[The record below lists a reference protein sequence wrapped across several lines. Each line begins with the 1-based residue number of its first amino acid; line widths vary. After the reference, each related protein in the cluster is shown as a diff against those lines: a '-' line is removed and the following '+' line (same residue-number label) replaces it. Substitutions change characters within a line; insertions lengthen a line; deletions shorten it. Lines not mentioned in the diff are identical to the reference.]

1 MTAAHAPIDEVRA
14 EVRALL
20 ESSPAFRALSVAD
33 QRAFANSMVRVGSFL
48 SHDPGGVGHDP
59 AAMALADQP
68 GAGGGQGGEAKRDA
82 VDELKGRLADKQKL
96 VGEEFKAGAVRE
108 GVEQFGEL
116 VKKVDFPAFVSGL
129 VNGVFKAVVDASMEQ
144 MRAYGE
150 LLSACAKSVDEF
162 ARDNITDAMA
172 RDNVKGRFPSSV
184 TVGTDDKGGS
194 RLKLLP
200 DADGGDL
207 AKAYGVSNVDLDDP
221 ESEMKLLAS
230 AKLELGRQRQQLLV
244 TMVLLGINRIVVTDG
259 RINAKVVFD
268 MRADDTA
275 KRRAKA
281 QMQDEQQSA
290 SSAGAAAAA
299 WSPWGGA
306 GGYANST
313 QSHVATV
320 ESSIDDTS
328 SARAEVKAQLTGEV
342 QLRFKSET
350 FPLEKMVD
358 TGGMAMLQAR
368 GQPVPLFGQPAAVSA
383 PSPANPGA
391 SR

>member
-1 MTAAHAPIDEVRA
+1 MPDGTPIDEVRGQ
-14 EVRALL
+14 VRALL
-20 ESSPAFRALSVAD
+20 ERTPAFQAMSHPERA
-33 QRAFANSMVRVGSFL
+33 AFAHSMVRV
-48 SHDPGGVGHDP
+48 
-59 AAMALADQP
+59 ATALADQP
-68 GAGGGQGGEAKRDA
+68 AAAAGGEKADPVEDTKA
-82 VDELKGRLADKQKL
+82 RLAQKQKL
-96 VGEEFKAGAVRE
+96 VGEEFHAGGVRE

-172 RDNVKGRFPSSV
+172 RDNVASKFPGAV
-184 TVGTDDKGGS
+184 TVAKDETGAS
-194 RLKLLP
+194 RLQLLP
-200 DADGGDL
+200 DANGNDL
-207 AKAYGVSNVDLDDP
+207 AKAYGVSNVDLSDP
-221 ESEMKLLAS
+221 AAEMQLLAS
-230 AKLELGRQRQQLLV
+230 AKLELGRQRQQLLS

-268 MRADDTA
+268 MRADDSA

-281 QMQDEQQSA
+281 QMNDEQKSA
-290 SSAGAAAAA
+290 SEAGAAAAA

-306 GGYANST
+306 AAYANTS

-320 ESSIDDTS
+320 ESSVDDTS
-328 SARAEVKAQLTGEV
+328 TSRAEVKAQLTGEV

-368 GQPVPLFGQPAAVSA
+368 GQPAPLPGQPAAA
-383 PSPANPGA
+383 PAPKPATGA
-391 SR
+391 PR

>member
-1 MTAAHAPIDEVRA
+1 MPIDEVRGQ
-14 EVRALL
+14 VRALL
-20 ESSPAFRALSVAD
+20 ERSPAFLAMSHPER
-33 QRAFANSMVRVGSFL
+33 REFASSMVRVAS
-48 SHDPGGVGHDP
+48 
-59 AAMALADQP
+59 ALADQP
-68 GAGGGQGGEAKRDA
+68 AAGGQSGQGGQGGEKSDP
-82 VDELKGRLADKQKL
+82 VDDLKGRLAQKQKL
-96 VGEEFKAGAVRE
+96 VGDEFHAGATRE

-172 RDNVKGRFPSSV
+172 RDNVKSRFPSSV
-184 TVGTDDKGGS
+184 SVATDANGGS

-200 DADGGDL
+200 DADGTDL

-221 ESEMKLLAS
+221 DSEMKLLAS
-230 AKLELGRQRQQLLV
+230 AKLELGRQRQQLLT

-281 QMQDEQQSA
+281 QMDDEQKSA
-290 SSAGAAAAA
+290 SSAGAAAA
-299 WSPWGGA
+299 WSPWGG
-306 GGYANST
+306 GGAYANTS

-320 ESSIDDTS
+320 ESSVDDTS
-328 SARAEVKAQLTGEV
+328 TARAEVKAQLTGEV

-368 GQPVPLFGQPAAVSA
+368 GQPAPLPGQPAAA
-383 PSPANPGA
+383 PAPTPGA
-391 SR
+391 PR

>member
-1 MTAAHAPIDEVRA
+1 MPDGTTIDEVRGQ
-14 EVRALL
+14 VRTLL
-20 ESSPAFRALSVAD
+20 ERSPAFLAMSHPERS
-33 QRAFANSMVRVGSFL
+33 AFANSMVRVAS
-48 SHDPGGVGHDP
+48 
-59 AAMALADQP
+59 ALADP
-68 GAGGGQGGEAKRDA
+68 SGAGGPAGQAGEKTDP
-82 VDELKGRLADKQKL
+82 VDDLKGRLAQKQKL
-96 VGEEFKAGAVRE
+96 VGDEFHAGAVRE

-172 RDNVKGRFPSSV
+172 RDNVASRFPGSV
-184 TVGTDDKGGS
+184 SVGTNDRGAS
-194 RLKLLP
+194 RLRLLP
-200 DADGGDL
+200 DADGNDL

-221 ESEMKLLAS
+221 DSETKLLAS
-230 AKLELGRQRQQLLV
+230 AKLELGRQRQQLLT

-281 QMQDEQQSA
+281 QMTDEQQSA

-299 WSPWGGA
+299 WSPWGG
-306 GGYANST
+306 GGAYANTS

-320 ESSIDDTS
+320 ESSVDDTS
-328 SARAEVKAQLTGEV
+328 TARAEVKAQLTGEV

-368 GQPVPLFGQPAAVSA
+368 GQPAPLPGQPAAA
-383 PSPANPGA
+383 PVPTPAPGA
-391 SR
+391 QR